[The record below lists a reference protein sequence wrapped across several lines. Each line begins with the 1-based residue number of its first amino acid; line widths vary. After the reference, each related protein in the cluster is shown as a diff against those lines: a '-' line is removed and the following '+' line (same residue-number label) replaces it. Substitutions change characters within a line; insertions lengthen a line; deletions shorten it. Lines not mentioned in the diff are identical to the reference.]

1 MPETLS
7 CTPSSP
13 EILVI
18 TFYKFVSLADYVD
31 LRDPILTKARAA
43 ELRGSILLAA
53 EGINATISGE
63 PQKLLDFMAWLKSD
77 QRLADMEWK
86 ESHHHSKPFQRMK
99 VRLKKEIVAMKVEGT
114 DPVHH
119 AGTYLDAHEWDALI
133 TDPDTIV
140 IDTRNDYEV
149 RMGTFTNAI
158 DPKIKY
164 FRDLP
169 DWVDQHLNPAEGKKI
184 AMFCTGGIRCE
195 KSTAYLKQ
203 RGFDQVY
210 HLRGGILQY
219 LEDTANRQ
227 HQWHGACFV
236 FDDRVAVND
245 RLESVADQYCPQC
258 GATLTT
264 DDHKSNRAN
273 DYSCEKCRML

>member
-1 MPETLS
+1 MKTA
-7 CTPSSP
+7 CTTAPSD
-13 EILVI
+13 ILVI
-18 TFYKFVSLADYVD
+18 TFYKFTSLPDYES
-31 LRDPILTKARAA
+31 LRAPMLSRARDA

-63 PQKLLDFMAWLKSD
+63 PSRLLDFMAWLKSD
-77 QRLADMEWK
+77 PRLADMEWK
-86 ESHHHSKPFQRMK
+86 ESHHHAKPFQRMK
-99 VRLKKEIVAMKVEGT
+99 VRLKKEIVAMKVDEI
-114 DPVHH
+114 DPVQH
-119 AGTYLDAHEWDALI
+119 AGTYLDADAWDALI

-149 RMGTFTNAI
+149 RMGTFTHAI

-169 DWVDQHLNPAEGKKI
+169 AWVDQHLDPASGKKV

-203 RGFDQVY
+203 RGFDEVY

-219 LEDTANRQ
+219 LEDTANRP
-227 HQWHGACFV
+227 HQWQGACFV

-273 DYSCEKCRML
+273 DKRCETCRK